1 MCARTHTHMHA
12 CVRTRDLS
20 RPSGC
25 VCAGVL
31 AVILHWSLSGVPAER
46 GDWREILRY
55 TVLFSS
61 FPTLTLWVVMGC
73 QGRSASADLNGLFQR
88 TTSLWEILVSQLPP
102 FSPGPPRGLWDLCVM
117 WGWGCPV
124 WSGMVTIQALTPKGG
139 GWAGAGEAGALWP
152 ILTDHSHLHLHHTHT
167 NIQYYH
173 FFLT

>member
-1 MCARTHTHMHA
+1 MCARTHARAHTH
-12 CVRTRDLS
+12 TRA
-20 RPSGC
+20 REYVTWVGP
-25 VCAGVL
+25 VGVSLL
-31 AVILHWSLSGVPAER
+31 AVTLHWSLLGVPAER

-61 FPTLTLWVVMGC
+61 FSTLTLWVVMSS
-73 QGRSASADLNGLFQR
+73 QGRSASADLNGLFQT

-124 WSGMVTIQALTPKGG
+124 WSGMVTLQALTLKGG
-139 GWAGAGEAGALWP
+139 GWAGAGEARALWP